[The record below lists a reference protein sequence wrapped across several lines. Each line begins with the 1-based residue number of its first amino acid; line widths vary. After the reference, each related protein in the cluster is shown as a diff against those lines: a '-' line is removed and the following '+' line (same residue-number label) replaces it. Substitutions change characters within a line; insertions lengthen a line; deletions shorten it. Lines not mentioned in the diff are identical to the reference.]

1 MNSTKN
7 NGFIAAWERSKPF
20 LVDALAHTGSHTVDD
35 VLEEV
40 EEGSAQFYPV
50 QDGAAVF
57 KIGEYPQ
64 KRVRL
69 IWLYGG
75 EMASNINGVLE
86 AAEFHAEEQDC
97 TEVMI
102 VGRRG
107 WERVL
112 KSHGFTHQGVVLTK
126 GIGGGG

>member
-1 MNSTKN
+1 MKSTEL
-7 NGFIAAWERSKPF
+7 NGFTEAWERSKPF
-20 LVDALAHTGSHTVDD
+20 LVDALGFTGSHSIDD

-40 EEGSAQFYPV
+40 KDGSAVFYPV
-50 QDGAAVF
+50 RDGAAVF
-57 KIGEYPQ
+57 RLGDYPQ
-64 KRVRL
+64 KKVLL

-86 AAEFHAEEQDC
+86 AAEFHAAELEC
-97 TEVMI
+97 TELMI

-112 KSHGFTHQGVVLTK
+112 KPHGFVHQGVVLTK
-126 GIGGGG
+126 DVGD